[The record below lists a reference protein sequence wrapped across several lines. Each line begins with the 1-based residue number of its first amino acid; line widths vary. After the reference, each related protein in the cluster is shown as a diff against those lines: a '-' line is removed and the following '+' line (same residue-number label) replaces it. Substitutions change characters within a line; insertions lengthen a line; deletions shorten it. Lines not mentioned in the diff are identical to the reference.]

1 MCELLPSAACMV
13 AALNSCGLL
22 LPDQRQCAFFLEPAC
37 LLLGFL
43 QQFAGH
49 YYAVSDHVLRIL
61 FPGLHRREG
70 LWMLRARAGD
80 GQCVRL
86 WWHF

>member
-1 MCELLPSAACMV
+1 MV

-22 LPDQRQCAFFLEPAC
+22 LPDQRQCAFFWSLLAC
-37 LLLGFL
+37 YLGFFSSSL
-43 QQFAGH
+43 VAITSTGH